1 MLRWGKLSARQLGPA
16 IRIAFSN
23 CGLRLPESVSR
34 VLALPR
40 LRFCC
45 LLLVVLCAPLHAAS
59 LALTEQERAFV
70 RAHEPIRV
78 GLFRAGWP
86 PFEVIDEFD
95 QFHGISADYLQLIST
110 QLDMKVRPVLFNT
123 WDEVQAAV
131 QAGEVDLL
139 PSMAM
144 TEERQRYLSFS
155 QPYLLTSSLI
165 FARRDSTIRVLDD
178 LSGRRVAVEQ
188 GYAVQEL
195 LSKAVPGVAFVL
207 SDDSAGALKAVSTGK
222 ADAYV
227 GNLITSSYLIE
238 RLSLSNL
245 EVRGDSGL
253 GNSQVRFAVR
263 KELAPLVPLID
274 RALGNIARSEQE
286 DIQARWLPSLDM
298 FDWMNLL
305 RIAWP
310 WVVGVLALLTF
321 VLVWNRRL
329 SIQVAER
336 ARAEAEERRQRST
349 LLALINAIPDPIWF
363 KDTQGRY
370 LGVNQAFA
378 DCLGRRPEQIIGRS
392 DRQLFSRAAGAGR
405 QERDHQALTGSDPY
419 GSEGWVVYPD
429 GRRVLFDTLR
439 SAFHDDRGRLL
450 GLVGV
455 SRDVTA
461 RKSTEVALAQARDLA
476 EEAAQLKSDFLA
488 NMSHEIRTPLNII
501 IGLAH
506 LLQETTLDQQQ
517 LDYLGKIQGSGQYLL
532 ELISDILDLSRV
544 EAGKL
549 EFERI
554 AFDLERQLGELF
566 DLLSIRAASKGLA
579 VRCEI
584 DPRVPAQVVGDSLRL
599 RQILMNYANNALKFT
614 ERGEVVLIVELEEE
628 DEDSLLLYFGLRD
641 TGIGIDPAQQDRLF
655 ESFRQAD
662 SSITRRYGGSGL
674 GLAICK
680 RLAEAMGGSVG
691 VESTE
696 GQGSLFWCRLPMG
709 RVDDAQG
716 LSLESI
722 SHVST
727 APAASSAPPA
737 AAPGESGVDMAEV
750 ERVCRR
756 LAQLL
761 AADDPRAG
769 RLLGERASLLRSVF
783 NEGYE
788 GISNN
793 VRRFEFEHAL
803 ESLVNLAR
811 ERDIRI

>member
-1 MLRWGKLSARQLGPA
+1 MSLRRLCL
-16 IRIAFSN
+16 FSV
-23 CGLRLPESVSR
+23 LLL
-34 VLALPR
+34 LAL
-40 LRFCC
+40 
-45 LLLVVLCAPLHAAS
+45 CAQVRAAGVDLS
-59 LALTEQERAFV
+59 EQERAFIA
-70 RAHEPIRV
+70 AHEPIRV

-95 QFHGISADYLQLIST
+95 QFHGISADYLQLLSERLGMRI
-110 QLDMKVRPVLFNT
+110 QPVLYNT
-123 WDEVQAAV
+123 WEEVLAAV
-131 QAGEVDLL
+131 KAGEVDLL
-139 PSMAM
+139 PSMAA
-144 TEERQRYLSFS
+144 TEERQRFLSFT
-155 QPYLLTSSLI
+155 QPYVTSSSLI
-165 FARRDSTIRVLDD
+165 FARRDSTLRTLDD
-178 LSGRRVAVEQ
+178 LSGRRVAVEH
-188 GYAVQEL
+188 GYAVHEL
-195 LSKAVPGVAFVL
+195 LSKAVPGIDFVL
-207 SDDSAGALKAVSTGK
+207 VEDSPSALKAVSTGR

-227 GNLITSSYLIE
+227 GNLITTTFLIE
-238 RLSLSNL
+238 QLDLSNL

-253 GNSQVRFAVR
+253 GNSQVRFATR
-263 KELAPLVPLID
+263 KELEPLVPLLD
-274 RALGNIARSEQE
+274 RALGSVTRNEQE
-286 DIQARWLPSLDM
+286 AIQARWLPALDI
-298 FDWMNLL
+298 FDWMHLL
-305 RIAWP
+305 QIAWP

-349 LLALINAIPDPIWF
+349 LLALINSIPDPIWF

-378 DCLGRRPEQIIGRS
+378 DCLGRAPEDIIGRS
-392 DRQLFSRAAGAGR
+392 DQQLFSRAAGAGR
-405 QERDHQALTGSDPY
+405 QDRDRQALTERQPFA
-419 GSEGWVVYPD
+419 SEGWVVYPD

-439 SAFHDDRGRLL
+439 SAFHDDQGRLL

-461 RKSTEVALAQARDLA
+461 RKATELALAEARDLA

-506 LLQETTLDQQQ
+506 LLQETTLDPQQV
-517 LDYLGKIQGSGQYLL
+517 DYLGKIQGSGQYLL

-549 EFERI
+549 EFEHI
-554 AFDLERQLGELF
+554 PFDLERLLGELF
-566 DLLSIRAASKGLA
+566 DLFNIRAASKGLA

-599 RQILMNYANNALKFT
+599 RQILMNYGNNALKFT
-614 ERGEVVLIVELEEE
+614 EQGEVVLIVRLEDE
-628 DEDSLLLYFGLRD
+628 DEDSLQLYFAFRD
-641 TGIGIDPAQQDRLF
+641 TGIGITELQQERLF
-655 ESFRQAD
+655 ESFQQAD

-674 GLAICK
+674 GLAICRK
-680 RLAEAMGGSVG
+680 LAEAMGGSVG
-691 VESTE
+691 VESE
-696 GQGSLFWCRLPMG
+696 PDRGSLFWCRLPLG
-709 RVDDAQG
+709 RVDDSVN
-716 LSLESI
+716 LSLQNI
-722 SHVST
+722 SHEPLPVPLLPT
-727 APAASSAPPA
+727 AATVPALL
-737 AAPGESGVDMAEV
+737 ESGNVAEV
-750 ERVCRR
+750 EQVCRR
-756 LAQLL
+756 LAHLL

-788 GISNN
+788 GIATN
-793 VRRFEFEHAL
+793 VRRFEFERAL

>member
-1 MLRWGKLSARQLGPA
+1 MPVR
-16 IRIAFSN
+16 
-23 CGLRLPESVSR
+23 
-34 VLALPR
+34 
-40 LRFCC
+40 RFCLCC
-45 LLLVVLCAPLHAAS
+45 LLLFVALCAQARAAS
-59 LALTEQERAFV
+59 LALSDEERAIV
-70 RAHEPIRV
+70 DAHQPLRV

-95 QFHGISADYLQLIST
+95 QFHGISADYLQLVSERLGL
-110 QLDMKVRPVLFNT
+110 QVQPVLFNT
-123 WDEVQAAV
+123 WEEVLAAV
-131 QAGEVDLL
+131 KAGEVDLL
-139 PSMAM
+139 PSMAS
-144 TEERQRYLSFS
+144 TPEREAFLSFS
-155 QPYLLTSSLI
+155 KPYLSTSSLI

-188 GYAVQEL
+188 DYAVHEL
-195 LSKAVPGVAFVL
+195 LTKAVPGVDFVITE
-207 SDDSAGALKAVSTGK
+207 DSSSALKAVSIGR

-238 RLSLSNL
+238 QLGLSNL

-253 GNSQVRFAVR
+253 GNSQVRFGVR
-263 KELAPLVPLID
+263 KDLLPLVPLLD
-274 RALGNIARSEQE
+274 RALGNITRSEE
-286 DIQARWLPSLDM
+286 ETIQARWLPALDV

-305 RIAWP
+305 QIAWP
-310 WVVGVLALLTF
+310 WVVGFLALLTF

-349 LLALINAIPDPIWF
+349 LLALINSIPDPIWF
-363 KDTQGRY
+363 KDPQGHY

-378 DCLGRRPEQIIGRS
+378 DCLGRKPEEIVGRS
-392 DRQLFSRAAGAGR
+392 DQQMFSSEAGAGR
-405 QERDHQALTGSDPY
+405 QDRDRQALTGDVPY
-419 GSEGWVVYPD
+419 ASEGWVVYPD

-461 RKSTEVALAQARDLA
+461 RKATELALAQARDLA
-476 EEAAQLKSDFLA
+476 EEATRLKSDFLA

-517 LDYLGKIQGSGQYLL
+517 VDYLGKIQGSGQYLL

-549 EFERI
+549 EFEHI
-554 AFDLERQLGELF
+554 DFDLERLLGELF
-566 DLLSIRAASKGLA
+566 DLFNIRAASKGLA

-584 DPRVPAQVVGDSLRL
+584 DSRVPAQVVGDSLRL
-599 RQILMNYANNALKFT
+599 RQILMNFGNNALKFT
-614 ERGEVVLIVELEEE
+614 ERGEVVLIVRLEDE
-628 DEDSLLLYFGLRD
+628 DEDSLQLYFGFRD
-641 TGIGIDPAQQDRLF
+641 TGIGISELQQERLF

-691 VESTE
+691 VESE
-696 GQGSLFWCRLPMG
+696 PNQGSLFWARLPFG
-709 RVDDAQG
+709 RVDDSTG
-716 LSLESI
+716 LSLQSI
-722 SHVST
+722 SHLPLPVPVLPT
-727 APAASSAPPA
+727 AVA
-737 AAPGESGVDMAEV
+737 AAPALLESGTDAEV
-750 ERVCRR
+750 EQVCRR
-756 LAQLL
+756 LAHLL

-788 GISNN
+788 GIATS
-793 VRRFEFEHAL
+793 VRRFEFERAL

>member
-1 MLRWGKLSARQLGPA
+1 MSLRRLCL
-16 IRIAFSN
+16 FSV
-23 CGLRLPESVSR
+23 LLL
-34 VLALPR
+34 LAL
-40 LRFCC
+40 
-45 LLLVVLCAPLHAAS
+45 CAQVRAAGVDLS
-59 LALTEQERAFV
+59 EQERAFIA
-70 RAHEPIRV
+70 AHEPIRV

-95 QFHGISADYLQLIST
+95 QFHGISADYLQLLSERLGMRI
-110 QLDMKVRPVLFNT
+110 QPVLYNT
-123 WDEVQAAV
+123 WEEVLAAV
-131 QAGEVDLL
+131 KAGEVDLL
-139 PSMAM
+139 PSMAA
-144 TEERQRYLSFS
+144 TEERQRFLSFT
-155 QPYLLTSSLI
+155 QPYVTSSSLI
-165 FARRDSTIRVLDD
+165 FARRDSTLRTLDD
-178 LSGRRVAVEQ
+178 LSGRRVAVEH
-188 GYAVQEL
+188 GYAVHEL
-195 LSKAVPGVAFVL
+195 LSKAVPGIDFVL
-207 SDDSAGALKAVSTGK
+207 VEDSPSALKAVSTGR

-227 GNLITSSYLIE
+227 GNLITTTFLIE
-238 RLSLSNL
+238 QLDLSNL

-253 GNSQVRFAVR
+253 GNSQVRFATR
-263 KELAPLVPLID
+263 KELEPLVPLLD
-274 RALGNIARSEQE
+274 RALGSVTRNEQE
-286 DIQARWLPSLDM
+286 AIQARWLPALDI
-298 FDWMNLL
+298 FDWMHLL
-305 RIAWP
+305 QIAWP

-349 LLALINAIPDPIWF
+349 LLALINSIPDPIWF

-378 DCLGRRPEQIIGRS
+378 DCLGRAPEDIIGRS
-392 DRQLFSRAAGAGR
+392 DQQLFSRAAGAGR
-405 QERDHQALTGSDPY
+405 QDRDRQALTERQPFA
-419 GSEGWVVYPD
+419 SEGWVVYPD

-439 SAFHDDRGRLL
+439 SAFHDDQGRLL

-461 RKSTEVALAQARDLA
+461 RKATELALAEARDLA

-506 LLQETTLDQQQ
+506 LLQETTLDPQQV
-517 LDYLGKIQGSGQYLL
+517 DYLGKIQGSGQYLL

-549 EFERI
+549 EFEHI
-554 AFDLERQLGELF
+554 GFDLERLLGELF
-566 DLLSIRAASKGLA
+566 DLFSIRAASKGLT

-599 RQILMNYANNALKFT
+599 RQILMNYGNNALKFT
-614 ERGEVVLIVELEEE
+614 EQGEVVLIVRLEDE
-628 DEDSLLLYFGLRD
+628 DEDSLQLYFAFRD
-641 TGIGIDPAQQDRLF
+641 TGIGITELQQERLF
-655 ESFRQAD
+655 ESFQQAD

-674 GLAICK
+674 GLAICRK
-680 RLAEAMGGSVG
+680 LAEAMGGSVG
-691 VESTE
+691 VESE
-696 GQGSLFWCRLPMG
+696 PDRGSLFWCRLPLG
-709 RVDDAQG
+709 RVDDSVN
-716 LSLESI
+716 LSLQNI
-722 SHVST
+722 SHEPLPVPLLPT
-727 APAASSAPPA
+727 AATLPALL
-737 AAPGESGVDMAEV
+737 ESGNVAEV
-750 ERVCRR
+750 EQVCRR
-756 LAQLL
+756 LAHLL

-788 GISNN
+788 GIATN
-793 VRRFEFEHAL
+793 VRRFEFERAL

>member
-1 MLRWGKLSARQLGPA
+1 MPLR
-16 IRIAFSN
+16 
-23 CGLRLPESVSR
+23 
-34 VLALPR
+34 
-40 LRFCC
+40 RFCLCC
-45 LLLVVLCAPLHAAS
+45 LLLLLALSAQGRAAS
-59 LALTEQERAFV
+59 LALSDPERAFIS
-70 RAHEPIRV
+70 AHEPIRV

-95 QFHGISADYLQLIST
+95 QFHGISADYLQLLSER
-110 QLDMKVRPVLFNT
+110 LGMKVQPVLYNT
-123 WDEVQAAV
+123 WEEVLAAV
-131 QAGEVDLL
+131 KAGEVDLV
-139 PSMAM
+139 PSVAA
-144 TEERQRYLSFS
+144 TEERQRFLNFT
-155 QPYLLTSSLI
+155 QPYVTTSSLI
-165 FARRDSTIRVLDD
+165 FARRDSTIRTLDD

-188 GYAVQEL
+188 GYAVHEL
-195 LSKAVPGVAFVL
+195 LGKAVPGIDFVL
-207 SDDSAGALKAVSTGK
+207 VEDSPGALKAVSTGR

-227 GNLITSSYLIE
+227 GNLISTTFLIE
-238 RLSLSNL
+238 QLSLSNL

-253 GNSQVRFAVR
+253 GNSQVRFAMR
-263 KELAPLVPLID
+263 KELEQLVPLLD
-274 RALGNIARSEQE
+274 RALGNITRSEQE
-286 DIQARWLPSLDM
+286 AIQARWLPSLDV

-305 RIAWP
+305 QIAWP
-310 WVVGVLALLTF
+310 WVVGFLALLTF

-349 LLALINAIPDPIWF
+349 LLALINSIPDPIWF

-378 DCLGRRPEQIIGRS
+378 DCLGRAPEDIVGRS
-392 DRQLFSRAAGAGR
+392 DQQMFSRAAGTGR
-405 QERDHQALTGSDPY
+405 QERDRQALTESEPFA
-419 GSEGWVVYPD
+419 SEGWVVYPD

-439 SAFHDDRGRLL
+439 SAFHDDHGRLL

-461 RKSTEVALAQARDLA
+461 RKSTELALAEARDLA

-506 LLQETTLDQQQ
+506 LLQETTLDPQQV
-517 LDYLGKIQGSGQYLL
+517 DYLGKIQGSGQYLL

-549 EFERI
+549 EFEHI
-554 AFDLERQLGELF
+554 GFDLERLLGELF
-566 DLLSIRAASKGLA
+566 DLFNIRAASKGLA

-599 RQILMNYANNALKFT
+599 RQILMNYGNNALKFT
-614 ERGEVVLIVELEEE
+614 EQGEVVLIVRLEDE
-628 DEDSLLLYFGLRD
+628 DEDSLQLYFAFRD
-641 TGIGIDPAQQDRLF
+641 TGIGISEPQQERLF
-655 ESFRQAD
+655 ESFQQAD

-680 RLAEAMGGSVG
+680 KLAEAMGGSVG
-691 VESTE
+691 VESE
-696 GQGSLFWCRLPMG
+696 PNHGSLFWCRLPLG
-709 RVDDAQG
+709 RVDDSVS
-716 LSLESI
+716 LSLQTI
-722 SHVST
+722 SHEPLPVPML
-727 APAASSAPPA
+727 PAAS
-737 AAPGESGVDMAEV
+737 AAPALLESGNVAEV
-750 ERVCRR
+750 EQVCRR
-756 LAQLL
+756 LAHLL

-788 GISNN
+788 GIATS
-793 VRRFEFEHAL
+793 VRRFEFERAL

>member
-1 MLRWGKLSARQLGPA
+1 MPLRQFCLS
-16 IRIAFSN
+16 
-23 CGLRLPESVSR
+23 
-34 VLALPR
+34 
-40 LRFCC
+40 C
-45 LLLVVLCAPLHAAS
+45 LLLFLALCAQTRAAS
-59 LALTEQERAFV
+59 LELSAEERAV
-70 RAHEPIRV
+70 VQAHPTIRV

-95 QFHGISADYLQLIST
+95 QFHGISADYLQLVSERLGLKF
-110 QLDMKVRPVLFNT
+110 QPVLYNT
-123 WDEVQAAV
+123 WEEVLAAER
-131 QAGEVDLL
+131 AGEVDLL
-139 PSMAM
+139 PSTAS
-144 TEERQRYLSFS
+144 TPAREAFLVFS
-155 QPYLLTSSLI
+155 KPYLTTSSLI
-165 FARRDSTIRVLDD
+165 FARRDSTIRTLDD

-188 GYAVQEL
+188 GYAVHEL
-195 LSKAVPGVAFVL
+195 LAKAVPGIDFVV
-207 SDDSAGALKAVSTGK
+207 SDDSPSALKAVSSGR

-238 RLSLSNL
+238 QLGLSNM

-253 GNSQVRFAVR
+253 GNSQVRFGLR
-263 KELAPLVPLID
+263 KSLAPLVPLLD
-274 RALGNIARSEQE
+274 RALDSIGRSEQ
-286 DIQARWLPSLDM
+286 DAIQARWLPTLDV
-298 FDWMNLL
+298 FDWMHLL
-305 RIAWP
+305 QIAWP
-310 WVVGVLALLTF
+310 WVVGFLALLTF

-349 LLALINAIPDPIWF
+349 LLALINSIPDPIWF
-363 KDTQGRY
+363 KDTQGCY

-378 DCLGRRPEQIIGRS
+378 DCLGRKPDEIIGRS
-392 DRQLFSRAAGAGR
+392 DAQLFSREASGGR
-405 QERDHQALTGSDPY
+405 QQRDRQALTDSSPY
-419 GSEGWVVYPD
+419 ASEGWVVYPD

-439 SAFHDDRGRLL
+439 SAFHDDHGRLL

-461 RKSTEVALAQARDLA
+461 RKATELALAQARDLA
-476 EEAAQLKSDFLA
+476 EEATQLKSDFLA

-506 LLQETTLDQQQ
+506 LLQETTLDPQQV
-517 LDYLGKIQGSGQYLL
+517 DYLGKIQGSGQYLL

-554 AFDLERQLGELF
+554 DFDLERLLGELF
-566 DLLSIRAASKGLA
+566 DLFNIRAASKGLS

-584 DPRVPAQVVGDSLRL
+584 DSRVPAQVVGDSLRL
-599 RQILMNYANNALKFT
+599 RQILMNYGNNALKFT
-614 ERGEVVLIVELEEE
+614 EHGEVVMIVRLEDQDEE
-628 DEDSLLLYFGLRD
+628 SLQLYFGFRD
-641 TGIGIDPAQQDRLF
+641 TGIGISAPQQERLF

-691 VESTE
+691 VESE
-696 GQGSLFWCRLPMG
+696 PGQGSLFWCRLPLG
-709 RVDDAQG
+709 RVDDA
-716 LSLESI
+716 LSLSLQNI
-722 SHVST
+722 SHEPLPV
-727 APAASSAPPA
+727 PLLPA
-737 AAPGESGVDMAEV
+737 AAAAPALLESGNDAEV
-750 ERVCRR
+750 EQVCRR
-756 LAQLL
+756 LAHLL

-788 GISNN
+788 GIATS
-793 VRRFEFEHAL
+793 VKRFEFERAL

>member
-1 MLRWGKLSARQLGPA
+1 MSLRRLCL
-16 IRIAFSN
+16 FSV
-23 CGLRLPESVSR
+23 LLL
-34 VLALPR
+34 LAL
-40 LRFCC
+40 
-45 LLLVVLCAPLHAAS
+45 CAQVRAAGVDLS
-59 LALTEQERAFV
+59 EQERAFIA
-70 RAHEPIRV
+70 AHEPIRV

-95 QFHGISADYLQLIST
+95 QFHGISADYLQLLSERLGMRI
-110 QLDMKVRPVLFNT
+110 QPVLYNT
-123 WDEVQAAV
+123 WEEVLAAV
-131 QAGEVDLL
+131 KAGEVDLL
-139 PSMAM
+139 PSMAA
-144 TEERQRYLSFS
+144 TEERQRFLSFT
-155 QPYLLTSSLI
+155 QPYVTSSSLI
-165 FARRDSTIRVLDD
+165 FARRDSTLRTLDD
-178 LSGRRVAVEQ
+178 LSGRRVAVEH
-188 GYAVQEL
+188 GYAVHEL
-195 LSKAVPGVAFVL
+195 LSKAVPGIDFVL
-207 SDDSAGALKAVSTGK
+207 VEDSPSALKAVSTGR

-227 GNLITSSYLIE
+227 GNLITTTFLIE
-238 RLSLSNL
+238 QLDLSNL

-253 GNSQVRFAVR
+253 GNSQVRFATR
-263 KELAPLVPLID
+263 KELEPLVPLLD
-274 RALGNIARSEQE
+274 RALGSVTRNEQE
-286 DIQARWLPSLDM
+286 AIQARWLPALDI
-298 FDWMNLL
+298 FDWMHLL
-305 RIAWP
+305 QIAWP

-349 LLALINAIPDPIWF
+349 LLALINSIPDPIWF

-378 DCLGRRPEQIIGRS
+378 DCLGRAPEDIIGRS
-392 DRQLFSRAAGAGR
+392 DQQLFSRAAGAGR
-405 QERDHQALTGSDPY
+405 QDRDRQALTERQPFA
-419 GSEGWVVYPD
+419 SEGWVVYPD

-439 SAFHDDRGRLL
+439 SAFHDDQGRLL

-461 RKSTEVALAQARDLA
+461 RKATELALAEARDLA

-506 LLQETTLDQQQ
+506 LLQETTLDPQQV
-517 LDYLGKIQGSGQYLL
+517 DYLGKIQGSGQYLL

-549 EFERI
+549 EFEHI
-554 AFDLERQLGELF
+554 GFDLERLLGELF
-566 DLLSIRAASKGLA
+566 DLFSIRAASKGLT

-599 RQILMNYANNALKFT
+599 RQILMNYGNNALKFT
-614 ERGEVVLIVELEEE
+614 EQGEVVLIVRLEDE
-628 DEDSLLLYFGLRD
+628 DEDSLQLYFAFRD
-641 TGIGIDPAQQDRLF
+641 TGIGITELQQERLF
-655 ESFRQAD
+655 ESFQQAD

-674 GLAICK
+674 GLAICRK
-680 RLAEAMGGSVG
+680 LAEAMGGSVG
-691 VESTE
+691 VESE
-696 GQGSLFWCRLPMG
+696 PDRGSLFWCRLPLG
-709 RVDDAQG
+709 RVDDSVN
-716 LSLESI
+716 LSLQNI
-722 SHVST
+722 SHEPLPVPLLPT
-727 APAASSAPPA
+727 AATLPALL
-737 AAPGESGVDMAEV
+737 ESGNVAEV
-750 ERVCRR
+750 EQVCRR
-756 LAQLL
+756 LAHLL

-788 GISNN
+788 GIATS
-793 VRRFEFEHAL
+793 VRRFEFERAL

>member
-1 MLRWGKLSARQLGPA
+1 MSLRRLCL
-16 IRIAFSN
+16 FSV
-23 CGLRLPESVSR
+23 LLL
-34 VLALPR
+34 LAL
-40 LRFCC
+40 
-45 LLLVVLCAPLHAAS
+45 CAQVRAAGVDLS
-59 LALTEQERAFV
+59 EQERAFIA
-70 RAHEPIRV
+70 AHEPIRV

-95 QFHGISADYLQLIST
+95 QFHGISADYLQLLSERLGMRI
-110 QLDMKVRPVLFNT
+110 QPVLYNT
-123 WDEVQAAV
+123 WEEVLAAV
-131 QAGEVDLL
+131 KAGEVDLL
-139 PSMAM
+139 PSMAA
-144 TEERQRYLSFS
+144 TEERQRFLSFT
-155 QPYLLTSSLI
+155 QPYVTSSSLI
-165 FARRDSTIRVLDD
+165 FARRDSTLRTLDD
-178 LSGRRVAVEQ
+178 LSGRRVAVEH
-188 GYAVQEL
+188 GYAVHEL
-195 LSKAVPGVAFVL
+195 LSKAVPGIDFVL
-207 SDDSAGALKAVSTGK
+207 VEDSPSALKAVSTGR

-227 GNLITSSYLIE
+227 GNLITTTFLIE
-238 RLSLSNL
+238 QLDLSNL

-253 GNSQVRFAVR
+253 GNSQVRFATR
-263 KELAPLVPLID
+263 KELEPLVPLLD
-274 RALGNIARSEQE
+274 RALGSVTRNEQE
-286 DIQARWLPSLDM
+286 AIQARWLPALDI
-298 FDWMNLL
+298 FDWMHLL
-305 RIAWP
+305 QIAWP

-349 LLALINAIPDPIWF
+349 LLALINSIPDPIWF

-378 DCLGRRPEQIIGRS
+378 DCLGRAPEDIIGRS
-392 DRQLFSRAAGAGR
+392 DQQLFSRAAGAGR
-405 QERDHQALTGSDPY
+405 QDRDRQALTERQPFA
-419 GSEGWVVYPD
+419 SEGWVVYPD

-439 SAFHDDRGRLL
+439 SAFHDDQGRLL

-461 RKSTEVALAQARDLA
+461 RKATELALAEARDLA

-506 LLQETTLDQQQ
+506 LLQETTLDPQQV
-517 LDYLGKIQGSGQYLL
+517 DYLGKIQGSGQYLL

-549 EFERI
+549 EFEHI
-554 AFDLERQLGELF
+554 GFDLERLLGELF
-566 DLLSIRAASKGLA
+566 DLFSIRAASKGLT

-599 RQILMNYANNALKFT
+599 RQILMNYGNNALKFT
-614 ERGEVVLIVELEEE
+614 EQGEVVLIVRLEDE
-628 DEDSLLLYFGLRD
+628 DEDSLQLYFAFRD
-641 TGIGIDPAQQDRLF
+641 TGIGITELQQERLF
-655 ESFRQAD
+655 ESFQQAD

-674 GLAICK
+674 GLAICRK
-680 RLAEAMGGSVG
+680 LAEAMGGSVG
-691 VESTE
+691 VESE
-696 GQGSLFWCRLPMG
+696 PDRGSLFWCRLPLG
-709 RVDDAQG
+709 RVDDSVN
-716 LSLESI
+716 LSLQNI
-722 SHVST
+722 SHEPLPVPLLPT
-727 APAASSAPPA
+727 AATVPAQL
-737 AAPGESGVDMAEV
+737 ESGNVAEV
-750 ERVCRR
+750 EQVCRR
-756 LAQLL
+756 LAHLL

-788 GISNN
+788 GIATN
-793 VRRFEFEHAL
+793 VRRFEFERAL

>member
-1 MLRWGKLSARQLGPA
+1 MPLR
-16 IRIAFSN
+16 
-23 CGLRLPESVSR
+23 RLC
-34 VLALPR
+34 L
-40 LRFCC
+40 CC
-45 LLLVVLCAPLHAAS
+45 LLLL
-59 LALTEQERAFV
+59 LALSAPTRAANLALSEQERAFIS
-70 RAHEPIRV
+70 AHEPIRV

-95 QFHGISADYLQLIST
+95 QFHGISADYLQLLSER
-110 QLDMKVRPVLFNT
+110 LGMKVQPVLYNT
-123 WDEVQAAV
+123 WEEVLAAV
-131 QAGEVDLL
+131 KAGEVDLL
-139 PSMAM
+139 PSMAA
-144 TEERQRYLSFS
+144 TDERQHFLSFT
-155 QPYLLTSSLI
+155 QPYVTTSSLI
-165 FARRDSTIRVLDD
+165 FARRDSTIRTLDD
-178 LSGRRVAVEQ
+178 LSGRRVAVEH
-188 GYAVQEL
+188 GYAVHEL
-195 LSKAVPGVAFVL
+195 LTKAVPGIDFVL
-207 SDDSAGALKAVSTGK
+207 VEDSPSALKAVSTGR

-227 GNLITSSYLIE
+227 GNLITTTFLIE
-238 RLSLSNL
+238 QLGLSNM

-253 GNSQVRFAVR
+253 GNSQVRFALR
-263 KELAPLVPLID
+263 KELEPLVPLLD
-274 RALGNIARSEQE
+274 RALGNITRSEQE
-286 DIQARWLPSLDM
+286 AIEARWLPSLDV

-305 RIAWP
+305 QIAWP
-310 WVVGVLALLTF
+310 WVVGFLALLTF

-349 LLALINAIPDPIWF
+349 LLALINSIPDPIWF

-378 DCLGRRPEQIIGRS
+378 DCLGRSPQDIVGRS
-392 DRQLFSRAAGAGR
+392 DQQMFSRAAGAGR
-405 QERDHQALTGSDPY
+405 QERDRQALTEREPY
-419 GSEGWVVYPD
+419 ASEGWVVYPD

-439 SAFHDDRGRLL
+439 SAFHDDQGRLL

-461 RKSTEVALAQARDLA
+461 RKSTELALAEARDLA

-506 LLQETTLDQQQ
+506 LLQETTLDPQQV
-517 LDYLGKIQGSGQYLL
+517 DYLGKIQGSGQYLL

-549 EFERI
+549 EFEHI
-554 AFDLERQLGELF
+554 GFDLERLLGELF
-566 DLLSIRAASKGLA
+566 DLFNIRAASKGLA

-599 RQILMNYANNALKFT
+599 RQILMNYGNNALKFT
-614 ERGEVVLIVELEEE
+614 EQGEVVLIVRLEDE
-628 DEDSLLLYFGLRD
+628 DEDSLQLYFAFRD
-641 TGIGIDPAQQDRLF
+641 TGIGITELQQERLF
-655 ESFRQAD
+655 ESFQQAD

-680 RLAEAMGGSVG
+680 KLAEAMGGSVG
-691 VESTE
+691 VESE
-696 GQGSLFWCRLPMG
+696 PNRGSLFWCRLPMG
-709 RVDDAQG
+709 RVDDSVS
-716 LSLESI
+716 LSLQNI
-722 SHVST
+722 SHEPLPVPML
-727 APAASSAPPA
+727 PAAS
-737 AAPGESGVDMAEV
+737 AAPALLESGNVAEV
-750 ERVCRR
+750 EQVCRR
-756 LAQLL
+756 LAHLL

-788 GISNN
+788 GIATS
-793 VRRFEFEHAL
+793 VRRFEFERAL

>member
-1 MLRWGKLSARQLGPA
+1 MSLRRLCL
-16 IRIAFSN
+16 FSV
-23 CGLRLPESVSR
+23 LLL
-34 VLALPR
+34 LAL
-40 LRFCC
+40 
-45 LLLVVLCAPLHAAS
+45 CAQVRAAGVDLS
-59 LALTEQERAFV
+59 EQERAFV
-70 RAHEPIRV
+70 AAHEPIRV

-95 QFHGISADYLQLIST
+95 QFHGISADYLQLLSERLGMRI
-110 QLDMKVRPVLFNT
+110 QPVLYNT
-123 WDEVQAAV
+123 WEEVLAAV
-131 QAGEVDLL
+131 KAGEVDLL
-139 PSMAM
+139 PSMAA
-144 TEERQRYLSFS
+144 TEERQRFLSFT
-155 QPYLLTSSLI
+155 QPYVTSSSLI
-165 FARRDSTIRVLDD
+165 FARRDSTLRTLDD

-188 GYAVQEL
+188 GYAVHEL
-195 LSKAVPGVAFVL
+195 LSKAVPGIDFVL
-207 SDDSAGALKAVSTGK
+207 VEDSPSALKAVSTGR

-227 GNLITSSYLIE
+227 GNLITSTFLIE
-238 RLSLSNL
+238 QLDLSNL

-253 GNSQVRFAVR
+253 GNSQVRFATR
-263 KELAPLVPLID
+263 KELEPLVPLLD
-274 RALGNIARSEQE
+274 RALGSITRNEQE
-286 DIQARWLPSLDM
+286 AIQARWLPALDI
-298 FDWMNLL
+298 FDWMHLL
-305 RIAWP
+305 QIAWP
-310 WVVGVLALLTF
+310 WVVGVLGLLTF

-349 LLALINAIPDPIWF
+349 LLALINSIPDPIWF

-378 DCLGRRPEQIIGRS
+378 DCLGRAPEDIIGRS
-392 DRQLFSRAAGAGR
+392 DQQLFSRAAGAGR
-405 QERDHQALTGSDPY
+405 QDRDRQALTERQPFA
-419 GSEGWVVYPD
+419 SEGWVVYPD

-439 SAFHDDRGRLL
+439 SAFHDDQGRLL

-461 RKSTEVALAQARDLA
+461 RKATELALAEARDLA

-506 LLQETTLDQQQ
+506 LLQETTLDPQQV
-517 LDYLGKIQGSGQYLL
+517 DYLGKIQGSGQYLL

-549 EFERI
+549 EFEHI
-554 AFDLERQLGELF
+554 GFDLERLLGELF
-566 DLLSIRAASKGLA
+566 DLFSIRAASKGLT

-599 RQILMNYANNALKFT
+599 RQILMNYGNNALKFT
-614 ERGEVVLIVELEEE
+614 EQGEVVLIVRLEDE
-628 DEDSLLLYFGLRD
+628 DEDSLQLYFAFRD
-641 TGIGIDPAQQDRLF
+641 TGIGITELQQERLF
-655 ESFRQAD
+655 ESFQQAD

-674 GLAICK
+674 GLAICRK
-680 RLAEAMGGSVG
+680 LAEAMGGSVG
-691 VESTE
+691 VESE
-696 GQGSLFWCRLPMG
+696 PDRGSLFWCRLPLG
-709 RVDDAQG
+709 RVDDSVN
-716 LSLESI
+716 LSLQNINHEPLP
-722 SHVST
+722 VPLLPTAAT
-727 APAASSAPPA
+727 APALL
-737 AAPGESGVDMAEV
+737 ESGNVAEV
-750 ERVCRR
+750 EQVCRR
-756 LAQLL
+756 LAHLL

-788 GISNN
+788 GIATN
-793 VRRFEFEHAL
+793 VRRFEFERAL

>member
-1 MLRWGKLSARQLGPA
+1 MPLR
-16 IRIAFSN
+16 
-23 CGLRLPESVSR
+23 
-34 VLALPR
+34 
-40 LRFCC
+40 RFCLCC
-45 LLLVVLCAPLHAAS
+45 LLLLLALSAQTRAAS
-59 LALTEQERAFV
+59 LALNEQERAFIS
-70 RAHEPIRV
+70 AHEPIRV

-95 QFHGISADYLQLIST
+95 QFHGISADYLQLLSER
-110 QLDMKVRPVLFNT
+110 LGMKVQPVLYNT
-123 WDEVQAAV
+123 WEEVLAAV
-131 QAGEVDLL
+131 KAGEVDLV
-139 PSMAM
+139 PSMAA
-144 TEERQRYLSFS
+144 TEERQHFLSFT
-155 QPYLLTSSLI
+155 QPYVTTSSLI
-165 FARRDSTIRVLDD
+165 FARRDSTIRTLDD

-188 GYAVQEL
+188 GYAVHEL
-195 LSKAVPGVAFVL
+195 LNKAVPGVDFVL
-207 SDDSAGALKAVSTGK
+207 VEDSPSALKAVSTGR

-227 GNLITSSYLIE
+227 GNLITTTFLIE
-238 RLSLSNL
+238 QLSLSNM

-253 GNSQVRFAVR
+253 GNSQVRFAMR
-263 KELAPLVPLID
+263 KELEPLVPLLD
-274 RALGNIARSEQE
+274 RALGNITRSEQE
-286 DIQARWLPSLDM
+286 AIQARWLPSLDV

-305 RIAWP
+305 QIAWP
-310 WVVGVLALLTF
+310 WVVGFLALLTF

-349 LLALINAIPDPIWF
+349 LLALINSIPDPIWF

-378 DCLGRRPEQIIGRS
+378 DCLGRAPEDIVGRS
-392 DRQLFSRAAGAGR
+392 DQQMFSQAAGSGR
-405 QERDHQALTGSDPY
+405 QERDRQALTEREPY
-419 GSEGWVVYPD
+419 ASEGWVVYPD

-461 RKSTEVALAQARDLA
+461 RKSTELALAEARDLA

-506 LLQETTLDQQQ
+506 LLQETTLDPQQV
-517 LDYLGKIQGSGQYLL
+517 DYLGKIQGSGQYLL

-549 EFERI
+549 EFEHI
-554 AFDLERQLGELF
+554 GFDLERLLGELF
-566 DLLSIRAASKGLA
+566 DLFNIRAASKGLA

-599 RQILMNYANNALKFT
+599 RQILMNYGNNALKFT
-614 ERGEVVLIVELEEE
+614 EQGEVVLIVRLEDE
-628 DEDSLLLYFGLRD
+628 DEDSLQLYFAFRD
-641 TGIGIDPAQQDRLF
+641 TGIGITEPQQQRLF
-655 ESFRQAD
+655 ESFQQAD

-674 GLAICK
+674 GLAICRK
-680 RLAEAMGGSVG
+680 LAEAMGGSVG
-691 VESTE
+691 VESE
-696 GQGSLFWCRLPMG
+696 ANRGSLFWCRLPMG
-709 RVDDAQG
+709 RVDDSAS
-716 LSLESI
+716 LSLQNI
-722 SHVST
+722 SHEPLPV
-727 APAASSAPPA
+727 PMLPA
-737 AAPGESGVDMAEV
+737 AAAAPALLESGNDAEV
-750 ERVCRR
+750 EQVCRR
-756 LAQLL
+756 LAHLL

-788 GISNN
+788 GIATS
-793 VRRFEFEHAL
+793 VRRFEFERAL

>member
-1 MLRWGKLSARQLGPA
+1 MSLRRLCL
-16 IRIAFSN
+16 FSV
-23 CGLRLPESVSR
+23 LLL
-34 VLALPR
+34 LAL
-40 LRFCC
+40 
-45 LLLVVLCAPLHAAS
+45 CAQVRAAGVDLS
-59 LALTEQERAFV
+59 EQERAFIA
-70 RAHEPIRV
+70 AHEPIRV

-95 QFHGISADYLQLIST
+95 QFHGISADYLQLLSERLGMRI
-110 QLDMKVRPVLFNT
+110 QPVLYNT
-123 WDEVQAAV
+123 WEEVLAAV
-131 QAGEVDLL
+131 KAGEVDLL
-139 PSMAM
+139 PSMAA
-144 TEERQRYLSFS
+144 TEERQRFLSFT
-155 QPYLLTSSLI
+155 QPYVTSSSLI
-165 FARRDSTIRVLDD
+165 FARRDSTLRTLDD
-178 LSGRRVAVEQ
+178 LSGRRVAVEH
-188 GYAVQEL
+188 GYAVHEL
-195 LSKAVPGVAFVL
+195 LSKAVPGIDFVL
-207 SDDSAGALKAVSTGK
+207 VEDSPSALKAVSTGR

-227 GNLITSSYLIE
+227 GNLITTTFLIE
-238 RLSLSNL
+238 QLDLSNL

-253 GNSQVRFAVR
+253 GNSQVRFATR
-263 KELAPLVPLID
+263 KELEPLVPLLD
-274 RALGNIARSEQE
+274 RALGSVTRNEQE
-286 DIQARWLPSLDM
+286 AIQARWLPALDI
-298 FDWMNLL
+298 FDWMHLL
-305 RIAWP
+305 QIAWP

-349 LLALINAIPDPIWF
+349 LLALINSIPDPIWF

-378 DCLGRRPEQIIGRS
+378 DCLGRAPEDIIGRS
-392 DRQLFSRAAGAGR
+392 DQQLFSRAAGAGR
-405 QERDHQALTGSDPY
+405 QDRDRQALTERQPFA
-419 GSEGWVVYPD
+419 SEGWVVYPD

-439 SAFHDDRGRLL
+439 SAFHDDQGRLL

-461 RKSTEVALAQARDLA
+461 RKATELALAEARDLA

-506 LLQETTLDQQQ
+506 LLQETTLDPQQV
-517 LDYLGKIQGSGQYLL
+517 DYLGKIQGSGQYLL

-549 EFERI
+549 EFEHI
-554 AFDLERQLGELF
+554 GFDLERLLGELF
-566 DLLSIRAASKGLA
+566 DLFSIRAASKGLT

-599 RQILMNYANNALKFT
+599 RQILMNYGNNALKFT
-614 ERGEVVLIVELEEE
+614 EQGEVVLIVRLEDE
-628 DEDSLLLYFGLRD
+628 DEDSLQLYFAFRD
-641 TGIGIDPAQQDRLF
+641 TGIGITELQQERLF
-655 ESFRQAD
+655 ESFQQAD

-674 GLAICK
+674 GLAICRK
-680 RLAEAMGGSVG
+680 LAEAMGGSVG
-691 VESTE
+691 VESE
-696 GQGSLFWCRLPMG
+696 PDRGSLFWCRLPLG
-709 RVDDAQG
+709 RVDDSVN
-716 LSLESI
+716 LSLQNI
-722 SHVST
+722 SHEPLPVPLLPT
-727 APAASSAPPA
+727 AATVPALL
-737 AAPGESGVDMAEV
+737 ESGNVAEV
-750 ERVCRR
+750 EQVCRR
-756 LAQLL
+756 LAHLL

-788 GISNN
+788 GIATN
-793 VRRFEFEHAL
+793 VRRFEFERAL

>member
-1 MLRWGKLSARQLGPA
+1 MPLR
-16 IRIAFSN
+16 
-23 CGLRLPESVSR
+23 
-34 VLALPR
+34 
-40 LRFCC
+40 RFCLCC
-45 LLLVVLCAPLHAAS
+45 LLLLLALSAQTRAAS
-59 LALTEQERAFV
+59 LALSEQERAFIS
-70 RAHEPIRV
+70 AHEPIRV

-95 QFHGISADYLQLIST
+95 QFHGISADYLQLLSER
-110 QLDMKVRPVLFNT
+110 LGMKVQPVLYNT
-123 WDEVQAAV
+123 WEEVLAAV
-131 QAGEVDLL
+131 KAGEVDLL
-139 PSMAM
+139 PSMAA
-144 TEERQRYLSFS
+144 TEERQHFLSFT
-155 QPYLLTSSLI
+155 QPYVTTSSLI
-165 FARRDSTIRVLDD
+165 FARRDSTIRTLDD

-188 GYAVQEL
+188 GYAVHEL
-195 LSKAVPGVAFVL
+195 LTKAVPGIDFVL
-207 SDDSAGALKAVSTGK
+207 VEDSPSALKAVSTGR

-227 GNLITSSYLIE
+227 GNLITTTFLIE
-238 RLSLSNL
+238 QLSLSNM

-253 GNSQVRFAVR
+253 GNSQVRFSTR
-263 KELAPLVPLID
+263 KALEPLVPLLD
-274 RALGNIARSEQE
+274 RALGNITRNEQE
-286 DIQARWLPSLDM
+286 AIQARWLPTLDV

-305 RIAWP
+305 QIAWP
-310 WVVGVLALLTF
+310 WVVGFLALLTF

-349 LLALINAIPDPIWF
+349 LLALINSIPDPIWF
-363 KDTQGRY
+363 KDTQGCY

-378 DCLGRRPEQIIGRS
+378 DCLGRAPEDIVGRS
-392 DRQLFSRAAGAGR
+392 DQQMFSRAAGSGR
-405 QERDHQALTGSDPY
+405 QERDRQALTEREPY
-419 GSEGWVVYPD
+419 ASEGWVVYPD

-439 SAFHDDRGRLL
+439 SAFHDDQGRLL

-461 RKSTEVALAQARDLA
+461 RKSTELALAEARDLA

-506 LLQETTLDQQQ
+506 LLQETTLDPQQV
-517 LDYLGKIQGSGQYLL
+517 DYLGKIQGSGQYLL

-549 EFERI
+549 EFEHI
-554 AFDLERQLGELF
+554 GFDLERLLGELF
-566 DLLSIRAASKGLA
+566 DLFSIRAASKGLA

-599 RQILMNYANNALKFT
+599 RQILMNYGNNALKFT
-614 ERGEVVLIVELEEE
+614 EQGEVVLIVRLEDE
-628 DEDSLLLYFGLRD
+628 DEDSLQLYFAFRD
-641 TGIGIDPAQQDRLF
+641 TGIGITELQQERLF
-655 ESFRQAD
+655 ESFQQAD

-680 RLAEAMGGSVG
+680 KLAEAMGGSVG
-691 VESTE
+691 VESE
-696 GQGSLFWCRLPMG
+696 PNRGSLFWCRLPMG
-709 RVDDAQG
+709 RVDDSVS
-716 LSLESI
+716 LSLQNI
-722 SHVST
+722 SHEPLPVPML
-727 APAASSAPPA
+727 PAAS
-737 AAPGESGVDMAEV
+737 AAPALLESGNVAEV
-750 ERVCRR
+750 EQVCRR
-756 LAQLL
+756 LAHLL

-788 GISNN
+788 GIATS
-793 VRRFEFEHAL
+793 VRRFEFERAL

>member
-1 MLRWGKLSARQLGPA
+1 MPLR
-16 IRIAFSN
+16 
-23 CGLRLPESVSR
+23 
-34 VLALPR
+34 
-40 LRFCC
+40 RFCLCC
-45 LLLVVLCAPLHAAS
+45 LLLLLALSPQTRAAS
-59 LALTEQERAFV
+59 LALSDQERAFV
-70 RAHEPIRV
+70 AAHEPIRV

-95 QFHGISADYLQLIST
+95 QFHGISADYLQLVAER
-110 QLDMKVRPVLFNT
+110 LGVKVQPVLYNT
-123 WDEVQAAV
+123 WEEVLAAV
-131 QAGEVDLL
+131 KAGEVDLL
-139 PSMAM
+139 PSMAS
-144 TEERQRYLSFS
+144 TPERESFLTFSKPYLS
-155 QPYLLTSSLI
+155 TSSLI

-178 LSGRRVAVEQ
+178 LSGRRIAVEQ
-188 GYAVQEL
+188 GYAVHEL
-195 LSKAVPGVAFVL
+195 LAKAVPGIDFVITE
-207 SDDSAGALKAVSTGK
+207 DSSSALKAVSTGR

-238 RLSLSNL
+238 QLALSNL

-253 GNSQVRFAVR
+253 GNSQVRFGVR
-263 KELAPLVPLID
+263 KELAPLVPLLD
-274 RALGNIARSEQE
+274 RALSDVSRSEE
-286 DIQARWLPSLDM
+286 ESIQARWLPALDV
-298 FDWMNLL
+298 FDWMHLL
-305 RIAWP
+305 QIAWP
-310 WVVGVLALLTF
+310 WVVGFLALLTF

-349 LLALINAIPDPIWF
+349 LLALINSIPDPIWF

-378 DCLGRRPEQIIGRS
+378 DCLGRPPEDIVGRS
-392 DRQLFSRAAGAGR
+392 DQQMFSSEASSGR
-405 QERDHQALTGSDPY
+405 QDRDRQALNDNLPY
-419 GSEGWVVYPD
+419 ASEGWVVYPD

-439 SAFHDDRGRLL
+439 SAFHDDHGRLL

-461 RKSTEVALAQARDLA
+461 RKATELALAQARDLA
-476 EEAAQLKSDFLA
+476 EEATQLKSDFLA

-506 LLQETTLDQQQ
+506 LLQETTLDPQQV
-517 LDYLGKIQGSGQYLL
+517 DYLGKIQGSGQYLL

-554 AFDLERQLGELF
+554 AFDLERLLGELF
-566 DLLSIRAASKGLA
+566 DLFNIRAASKGLT

-584 DPRVPAQVVGDSLRL
+584 DPRVPSQVVGDSLRL
-599 RQILMNYANNALKFT
+599 RQILMNYGNNALKFT
-614 ERGEVVLIVELEEE
+614 EHGEVVLIVGLE
-628 DEDSLLLYFGLRD
+628 DEDEDNVSLYFAFRD
-641 TGIGIDPAQQDRLF
+641 TGIGISEPQQQRLF
-655 ESFRQAD
+655 ESFQQAD

-674 GLAICK
+674 GLAICRK
-680 RLAEAMGGSVG
+680 LAEAMGGSVG
-691 VESTE
+691 VESSPNH
-696 GQGSLFWCRLPMG
+696 GSLFWCRLPLG
-709 RVDDAQG
+709 RVDDASS
-716 LSLESI
+716 LSLQNI
-722 SHVST
+722 SH
-727 APAASSAPPA
+727 APLPVPVLPA
-737 AAPGESGVDMAEV
+737 AAAAPALLESGNDAEV
-750 ERVCRR
+750 EQVCRR
-756 LAQLL
+756 LAHLL

-788 GISNN
+788 GIATS
-793 VRRFEFEHAL
+793 VRRFEFERAL

>member
-1 MLRWGKLSARQLGPA
+1 MSLRRLCL
-16 IRIAFSN
+16 FSV
-23 CGLRLPESVSR
+23 LLL
-34 VLALPR
+34 LAL
-40 LRFCC
+40 
-45 LLLVVLCAPLHAAS
+45 CAQVRAAGVDLS
-59 LALTEQERAFV
+59 EQERAFIA
-70 RAHEPIRV
+70 AHEPIRV

-95 QFHGISADYLQLIST
+95 QFHGISADYLQLLSERLGMRI
-110 QLDMKVRPVLFNT
+110 QPVLYNT
-123 WDEVQAAV
+123 WEEVLAAV
-131 QAGEVDLL
+131 KAGEVDLL
-139 PSMAM
+139 PSMAA
-144 TEERQRYLSFS
+144 TEERQRFLSFT
-155 QPYLLTSSLI
+155 QPYVTSSSLI
-165 FARRDSTIRVLDD
+165 FARRDSTLRTLDD
-178 LSGRRVAVEQ
+178 LSGRRVAVEH
-188 GYAVQEL
+188 GYAVHEL
-195 LSKAVPGVAFVL
+195 LSEAVPGIDFVL
-207 SDDSAGALKAVSTGK
+207 VEDSPSALKAVSTGR

-227 GNLITSSYLIE
+227 GNLITTTFLIE
-238 RLSLSNL
+238 QLDLSNL

-253 GNSQVRFAVR
+253 GNSQVRFATR
-263 KELAPLVPLID
+263 KELEPLVPLLD
-274 RALGNIARSEQE
+274 RALGSVTRNEQE
-286 DIQARWLPSLDM
+286 AIQARWLPALDI
-298 FDWMNLL
+298 FDWMHLL
-305 RIAWP
+305 QIAWP

-349 LLALINAIPDPIWF
+349 LLALINSIPDPIWF

-378 DCLGRRPEQIIGRS
+378 DCLGRAPEDIIGRS
-392 DRQLFSRAAGAGR
+392 DQQLFSRAAGAGR
-405 QERDHQALTGSDPY
+405 QDRDRQALTERQPFA
-419 GSEGWVVYPD
+419 SEGWVVYPD

-439 SAFHDDRGRLL
+439 SAFHDDQGRLL

-461 RKSTEVALAQARDLA
+461 RKATELALAEARDLA

-506 LLQETTLDQQQ
+506 LLQETTLDPQQV
-517 LDYLGKIQGSGQYLL
+517 DYLGKIQGSGQYLL

-549 EFERI
+549 EFEHI
-554 AFDLERQLGELF
+554 GFDLERLLGELF
-566 DLLSIRAASKGLA
+566 DLFSIRAASKGLT

-599 RQILMNYANNALKFT
+599 RQILMNYGNNALKFT
-614 ERGEVVLIVELEEE
+614 EQGEVVLIVRLEDE
-628 DEDSLLLYFGLRD
+628 DEDSLQLYFAFRD
-641 TGIGIDPAQQDRLF
+641 TGIGITELQQERLF
-655 ESFRQAD
+655 ESFQQAD

-674 GLAICK
+674 GLAICRK
-680 RLAEAMGGSVG
+680 LAEAMGGSVG
-691 VESTE
+691 VESE
-696 GQGSLFWCRLPMG
+696 PDRGSLFWCRLPLG
-709 RVDDAQG
+709 RVDDSVN
-716 LSLESI
+716 LSLQNI
-722 SHVST
+722 SHEPLPVPLLPT
-727 APAASSAPPA
+727 AATVPALL
-737 AAPGESGVDMAEV
+737 ESGNVAEV
-750 ERVCRR
+750 EQVCRR
-756 LAQLL
+756 LAHLL

-788 GISNN
+788 GIATN
-793 VRRFEFEHAL
+793 VRRFEFERAL

>member
-1 MLRWGKLSARQLGPA
+1 MLR
-16 IRIAFSN
+16 F
-23 CGLRLPESVSR
+23 C
-34 VLALPR
+34 
-40 LRFCC
+40 FCC
-45 LLLVVLCAPLHAAS
+45 LLLVTLYAPAHADS
-59 LALTEQERAFV
+59 LALNDQERAFIS
-70 RAHEPIRV
+70 AHEPIRV

-95 QFHGISADYLQLIST
+95 QFHGISADYLQLISER
-110 QLDMKVRPVLFNT
+110 LGMKVRPVIYNT
-123 WDEVQAAV
+123 WEDVLAAV
-131 QAGEVDLL
+131 HAGEVDMV
-139 PSMAM
+139 PSVAM
-144 TEERQRYLSFS
+144 TEERKRFLSFT

-165 FARRDSTIRVLDD
+165 FARRDSTIRTLDD

-195 LSKAVPGVAFVL
+195 LEMAVPGIVFVI
-207 SDDSAGALKAVSTGK
+207 SDDSNGALKAVSTGK

-227 GNLITSSYLIE
+227 GNLITSTYLVE
-238 RLSLSNL
+238 QLNLTNL

-263 KELAPLVPLID
+263 KELDPLVPLLD
-274 RALGNIARSEQE
+274 RALGSISSTEQE
-286 DIQARWLPSLDM
+286 DIQARWLPTLGM
-298 FDWMNLL
+298 FDWMHLL
-305 RIAWP
+305 QIAWP
-310 WVVGVLALLTF
+310 WVVGVLALLAF

-349 LLALINAIPDPIWF
+349 LAALINAIPDPIWF

-378 DCLGRRPEQIIGRS
+378 DCLGRQPDEIVGRS
-392 DRQLFSRAAGAGR
+392 DRQLFSRNASASR
-405 QERDHQALTGSDPY
+405 HERDHQALAGREPY
-419 GSEGWVVYPD
+419 ASEGWVIYPD
-429 GRRVLFDTLR
+429 GRQVLFDTLR
-439 SAFHDDRGRLL
+439 SAFQDDQGRVL

-476 EEAAQLKSDFLA
+476 EDAAQLKSDFLA

-549 EFERI
+549 EFEHI
-554 AFDLERQLGELF
+554 DFDLERMLGELF

-584 DPRVPAQVVGDSLRL
+584 DPRVPAKVVGDSLRL

-614 ERGEVVLIVELEEE
+614 ERGEVALIVELEQD
-628 DEDSLLLYFGLRD
+628 DEDSLQLYFGLRD
-641 TGIGIDPAQQDRLF
+641 TGIGISPAQQERLF

-691 VESTE
+691 VESE
-696 GQGSLFWCRLPMG
+696 AGKGSLFWCRLPMG
-709 RVDDAQG
+709 RVDDAQE
-716 LSLESI
+716 LNLDSI
-722 SHVST
+722 SQ
-727 APAASSAPPA
+727 AALPPPEPAATEVSHVPVAPT
-737 AAPGESGVDMAEV
+737 EGVEV

-788 GISNN
+788 GIATN
-793 VRRFEFEHAL
+793 VRRFEFERAL
-803 ESLVNLAR
+803 ENLVNLAR
-811 ERDIRI
+811 DRDIRI

>member
-1 MLRWGKLSARQLGPA
+1 MPLR
-16 IRIAFSN
+16 
-23 CGLRLPESVSR
+23 
-34 VLALPR
+34 
-40 LRFCC
+40 RFCLCC
-45 LLLVVLCAPLHAAS
+45 LLLLLALSGETRAAS
-59 LALTEQERAFV
+59 LALSDQERAFIT
-70 RAHEPIRV
+70 AHEPIRV

-95 QFHGISADYLQLIST
+95 QFHGISADYLQLLSER
-110 QLDMKVRPVLFNT
+110 LGMKVQPVLYNT
-123 WDEVQAAV
+123 WEDVLAAV
-131 QAGEVDLL
+131 KAGEVDLL
-139 PSMAM
+139 PSMAA
-144 TEERQRYLSFS
+144 TEERQRFLSFT
-155 QPYLLTSSLI
+155 QPYVTTSSLI
-165 FARRDSTIRVLDD
+165 FARRDSTIRTLDD

-188 GYAVQEL
+188 GYAVHEL
-195 LSKAVPGVAFVL
+195 LSKAVPGVDFVRVE
-207 SDDSAGALKAVSTGK
+207 DSPSALKAVSTGR

-227 GNLITSSYLIE
+227 GNLITTTFLIE
-238 RLSLSNL
+238 QLGLSNM

-253 GNSQVRFAVR
+253 GNSQVRFATR
-263 KELAPLVPLID
+263 KALEPLVPLLD
-274 RALGNIARSEQE
+274 RALGNITRSEQE
-286 DIQARWLPSLDM
+286 AIQARWLPSLDV

-305 RIAWP
+305 QIAWP
-310 WVVGVLALLTF
+310 WVVGFLALLTF

-349 LLALINAIPDPIWF
+349 LLALINSIPDPIWF

-378 DCLGRRPEQIIGRS
+378 DCLGRAPEDIVGRS
-392 DRQLFSRAAGAGR
+392 DQQMFSRAAGDGR
-405 QERDHQALTGSDPY
+405 QERDRQALTASEPY
-419 GSEGWVVYPD
+419 ASEGWVVYPD

-439 SAFHDDRGRLL
+439 SAFHDDHGRLL

-461 RKSTEVALAQARDLA
+461 RKSTELALAEARDLA
-476 EEAAQLKSDFLA
+476 EDAAQLKSDFLA

-506 LLQETTLDQQQ
+506 LLQETTLDPQQV
-517 LDYLGKIQGSGQYLL
+517 DYLGKIQGSGQYLL

-554 AFDLERQLGELF
+554 DFDLERLLGELF
-566 DLLSIRAASKGLA
+566 DLFNIRAASKGLT

-599 RQILMNYANNALKFT
+599 RQILMNYGNNALKFT
-614 ERGEVVLIVELEEE
+614 EQGEVVLVVRLEDE
-628 DEDSLLLYFGLRD
+628 DEDSLQLYFAFRD
-641 TGIGIDPAQQDRLF
+641 TGIGISEAQQERLF
-655 ESFRQAD
+655 ESFQQAD

-680 RLAEAMGGSVG
+680 KLAEAMGGSVG
-691 VESTE
+691 VESE
-696 GQGSLFWCRLPMG
+696 PSRGSLFWCRLPLG
-709 RVDDAQG
+709 RVDDSAS
-716 LSLESI
+716 LSLQNI
-722 SHVST
+722 SHEPLPVPLLPTAAT
-727 APAASSAPPA
+727 APALLEN
-737 AAPGESGVDMAEV
+737 GNVAEV
-750 ERVCRR
+750 EQVCRR
-756 LAQLL
+756 LAHLL

-788 GISNN
+788 GIATS
-793 VRRFEFEHAL
+793 VRRFEFERAL

>member
-1 MLRWGKLSARQLGPA
+1 MLCTTA
-16 IRIAFSN
+16 
-23 CGLRLPESVSR
+23 
-34 VLALPR
+34 
-40 LRFCC
+40 
-45 LLLVVLCAPLHAAS
+45 HAAS
-59 LALTEQERAFV
+59 LALTDQERAFIS
-70 RAHEPIRV
+70 AHEPIRV

-95 QFHGISADYLQLIST
+95 QFHGISADYLQLISAR
-110 QLDMKVRPVLFNT
+110 LDMKVQPVLFNT
-123 WDEVQAAV
+123 WEEVQAALR
-131 QAGEVDLL
+131 AGEVDLL
-139 PSMAM
+139 PSMAV
-144 TEERQRYLSFS
+144 TDDRLRYLSFS

-195 LSKAVPGVAFVL
+195 LEKAVPGITFVL
-207 SDDSAGALKAVSTGK
+207 SEDSSAALKAVSSGK

-227 GNLITSSYLIE
+227 GNLITSSYLVE
-238 RLSLSNL
+238 RLGLSNL

-274 RALGNIARSEQE
+274 RALGNIARSEQDE
-286 DIQARWLPSLDM
+286 IQARWLPTLDV

-305 RIAWP
+305 RVAWP

-378 DCLGRRPEQIIGRS
+378 ECLGRRPEEIIGRS
-392 DRQLFSRAAGAGR
+392 DRQMFSREAGAGR
-405 QERDHQALTGSDPY
+405 QDRDHQALTGSEPY

-549 EFERI
+549 EFEQI
-554 AFDLERQLGELF
+554 PFDLERLLGELF

-584 DPRVPAQVVGDSLRL
+584 DARVPAQVVGDSLRL

-614 ERGEVVLIVELEEE
+614 ERGEVVLLVELEQE
-628 DEDSLLLYFGLRD
+628 DEDSLQLYFGLRD
-641 TGIGIDPAQQDRLF
+641 TGIGIDAAQQERLF

-691 VESTE
+691 VESVE

-716 LSLESI
+716 LSVDSI
-722 SHVST
+722 SHAATVQ
-727 APAASSAPPA
+727 PALPATVA
-737 AAPGESGVDMAEV
+737 AAEGAGGDMAEI

-788 GISNN
+788 GIATN

>member
-1 MLRWGKLSARQLGPA
+1 MRRFCLCYLL
-16 IRIAFSN
+16 
-23 CGLRLPESVSR
+23 LL
-34 VLALPR
+34 LALSGQTR
-40 LRFCC
+40 
-45 LLLVVLCAPLHAAS
+45 AAS
-59 LALTEQERAFV
+59 LALSEQERALIS
-70 RAHEPIRV
+70 AHEPIRV

-95 QFHGISADYLQLIST
+95 QFHGISADYLQLLSER
-110 QLDMKVRPVLFNT
+110 LGMKVQPVLYNT
-123 WDEVQAAV
+123 WEEVLAAV
-131 QAGEVDLL
+131 KAGEVDLV
-139 PSMAM
+139 PSMAA
-144 TEERQRYLSFS
+144 TEERQHFLSFT
-155 QPYLLTSSLI
+155 QPYVTTSSLI
-165 FARRDSTIRVLDD
+165 FARRDSTIRTLDD

-188 GYAVQEL
+188 GYAVHEL
-195 LSKAVPGVAFVL
+195 LNKAVPGVDFVL
-207 SDDSAGALKAVSTGK
+207 VEDSPSALKAVSTGR

-227 GNLITSSYLIE
+227 GNLITTTFLIE
-238 RLSLSNL
+238 QLSLSNM

-253 GNSQVRFAVR
+253 GNSQVRFAMR
-263 KELAPLVPLID
+263 KELEPLVPLLD
-274 RALGNIARSEQE
+274 RALGNITRSEQE
-286 DIQARWLPSLDM
+286 AIQARWLPSLDV

-305 RIAWP
+305 QIAWP
-310 WVVGVLALLTF
+310 WVVGFLALLTF

-349 LLALINAIPDPIWF
+349 LLALINSIPDPIWF

-378 DCLGRRPEQIIGRS
+378 DCLGRAPEDIVGRS
-392 DRQLFSRAAGAGR
+392 DQQMFSQAAGSGR
-405 QERDHQALTGSDPY
+405 QERDRQALTEREPY
-419 GSEGWVVYPD
+419 ASEGWVVYPD

-461 RKSTEVALAQARDLA
+461 RKSTELALAEARDLA

-506 LLQETTLDQQQ
+506 LLQETTLDPQQV
-517 LDYLGKIQGSGQYLL
+517 DYLGKIQGSGQYLL

-549 EFERI
+549 EFEHI
-554 AFDLERQLGELF
+554 GFDLERLLGELF
-566 DLLSIRAASKGLA
+566 DLFNIRAASKGLA

-599 RQILMNYANNALKFT
+599 RQILMNYGNNALKFT
-614 ERGEVVLIVELEEE
+614 EQGEVVLIVRLEDE
-628 DEDSLLLYFGLRD
+628 DEDSLQLYFAFRD
-641 TGIGIDPAQQDRLF
+641 TGIGITEPQQQRLF
-655 ESFRQAD
+655 ESFQQAD

-674 GLAICK
+674 GLAICRK
-680 RLAEAMGGSVG
+680 LAEAMGGSVG
-691 VESTE
+691 VESE
-696 GQGSLFWCRLPMG
+696 ANRGSLFWCRLPMG
-709 RVDDAQG
+709 RVDDSAS
-716 LSLESI
+716 LSLQNI
-722 SHVST
+722 SHEPLPV
-727 APAASSAPPA
+727 PMLPA
-737 AAPGESGVDMAEV
+737 AAAAPALLESGNDAEV
-750 ERVCRR
+750 EQVCRR
-756 LAQLL
+756 LAHLL

-788 GISNN
+788 GIATS
-793 VRRFEFEHAL
+793 VRRFEFERAL

>member
-1 MLRWGKLSARQLGPA
+1 MR
-16 IRIAFSN
+16 
-23 CGLRLPESVSR
+23 
-34 VLALPR
+34 
-40 LRFCC
+40 RFCLCC
-45 LLLVVLCAPLHAAS
+45 LLLLLALSGQTRAAS
-59 LALTEQERAFV
+59 LALSEQERALIS
-70 RAHEPIRV
+70 AHEPIRV

-95 QFHGISADYLQLIST
+95 QFHGISADYLQLLSER
-110 QLDMKVRPVLFNT
+110 LGMKVQPVLYNT
-123 WDEVQAAV
+123 WEEVLAAV
-131 QAGEVDLL
+131 KAGEVDLV
-139 PSMAM
+139 PSMAA
-144 TEERQRYLSFS
+144 TEERQHFLSFT
-155 QPYLLTSSLI
+155 QPYVTTSSLI
-165 FARRDSTIRVLDD
+165 FARRDSTIRTLDD

-188 GYAVQEL
+188 GYAVHEL
-195 LSKAVPGVAFVL
+195 LNKAVPGVDFVL
-207 SDDSAGALKAVSTGK
+207 VEDSPSALKAVSTGR

-227 GNLITSSYLIE
+227 GNLITTTFLIE
-238 RLSLSNL
+238 QLSLSNM

-253 GNSQVRFAVR
+253 GNSQVRFAMR
-263 KELAPLVPLID
+263 KELEPLVPLLD
-274 RALGNIARSEQE
+274 RALGNITRSEQE
-286 DIQARWLPSLDM
+286 AIQARWLPSLDV

-305 RIAWP
+305 QIAWP
-310 WVVGVLALLTF
+310 WVVGFLALLTF

-349 LLALINAIPDPIWF
+349 LLALINSIPDPIWF

-378 DCLGRRPEQIIGRS
+378 DCLGRAPEDIVGRS
-392 DRQLFSRAAGAGR
+392 DQQMFSQAAGSGR
-405 QERDHQALTGSDPY
+405 QERDRQALTEREPY
-419 GSEGWVVYPD
+419 ASEGWVVYPD

-461 RKSTEVALAQARDLA
+461 RKSTELALAEARDLA

-506 LLQETTLDQQQ
+506 LLQETTLDPQQV
-517 LDYLGKIQGSGQYLL
+517 DYLGKIQGSGQYLL

-549 EFERI
+549 EFEHI
-554 AFDLERQLGELF
+554 GFDLERLLGELF
-566 DLLSIRAASKGLA
+566 DLFNIRAASKGLA

-599 RQILMNYANNALKFT
+599 RQILMNYGNNALKFT
-614 ERGEVVLIVELEEE
+614 EQGEVVLIVRLEDE
-628 DEDSLLLYFGLRD
+628 DEDSLQLYFAFRD
-641 TGIGIDPAQQDRLF
+641 TGIGITEPQQQRLF
-655 ESFRQAD
+655 ESFQQAD

-674 GLAICK
+674 GLAICRK
-680 RLAEAMGGSVG
+680 LAEAMGGSVG
-691 VESTE
+691 VESE
-696 GQGSLFWCRLPMG
+696 ANRGSLFWCRLPMG
-709 RVDDAQG
+709 RVDDSAS
-716 LSLESI
+716 LSLQNI
-722 SHVST
+722 SHEPLPV
-727 APAASSAPPA
+727 PMLPA
-737 AAPGESGVDMAEV
+737 AAAAPALLESGNDAEV
-750 ERVCRR
+750 EQVCRR
-756 LAQLL
+756 LAHLL

-788 GISNN
+788 GIATS
-793 VRRFEFEHAL
+793 VRRFEFERAL

>member
-1 MLRWGKLSARQLGPA
+1 MPLR
-16 IRIAFSN
+16 
-23 CGLRLPESVSR
+23 RLC
-34 VLALPR
+34 L
-40 LRFCC
+40 CC
-45 LLLVVLCAPLHAAS
+45 LLLLLALCAQTRAAS
-59 LALTEQERAFV
+59 MALSDQERAFV
-70 RAHEPIRV
+70 SAHEPLRV

-95 QFHGISADYLQLIST
+95 QFHGISADYLQLISERLGIKI
-110 QLDMKVRPVLFNT
+110 QPVLYNT
-123 WDEVQAAV
+123 WEDVLAAV
-131 QAGEVDLL
+131 KAGEVDVL
-139 PSMAM
+139 PSMAA
-144 TEERQRYLSFS
+144 TPEREAFLSFS
-155 QPYLLTSSLI
+155 TPYLSTSSLI
-165 FARRDSTIRVLDD
+165 FARRDSTIRSLDD

-188 GYAVQEL
+188 GYAVHEL
-195 LSKAVPGVAFVL
+195 LTQAVPGIDFVV
-207 SDDSAGALKAVSTGK
+207 SEDSSSALKAVSTGR

-238 RLSLSNL
+238 QLGLSNM

-253 GNSQVRFAVR
+253 GNSQVRFGVR
-263 KELAPLVPLID
+263 KDLAPLIPLLD
-274 RALGNIARSEQE
+274 RALGNIGRNEEEA
-286 DIQARWLPSLDM
+286 IQARWLPALDV
-298 FDWMNLL
+298 FDWVHLL
-305 RIAWP
+305 QIAWP
-310 WVVGVLALLTF
+310 WVVGFLALLTF

-349 LLALINAIPDPIWF
+349 LLALINSIPDPIWF
-363 KDTQGRY
+363 KDPQGRY

-378 DCLGRRPEQIIGRS
+378 DCLGRRPDEIVGRS
-392 DRQLFSRAAGAGR
+392 DQQMFSREAGSGR
-405 QERDHQALTGSDPY
+405 QERDRQALTESTPY
-419 GSEGWVVYPD
+419 ASEGWVVYPD

-439 SAFHDDRGRLL
+439 SAFHDDHGRLL

-461 RKSTEVALAQARDLA
+461 RKATELALAQARDLA
-476 EEAAQLKSDFLA
+476 EEATQLKSDFLA

-506 LLQETTLDQQQ
+506 LLQETTLDPQQV
-517 LDYLGKIQGSGQYLL
+517 DYLGKIQGSGQYLL

-554 AFDLERQLGELF
+554 DFDLERLLGELY
-566 DLLSIRAASKGLA
+566 DLFNIRAASKGLS

-599 RQILMNYANNALKFT
+599 RQILMNYGNNALKFT
-614 ERGEVVLIVELEEE
+614 EQGEVVLIVRLEDE
-628 DEDSLLLYFGLRD
+628 DEDSLQLYFGFRD
-641 TGIGIDPAQQDRLF
+641 TGIGISAPQQARLF

-691 VESTE
+691 VESE
-696 GQGSLFWCRLPMG
+696 PGRGSLFWCRLPLG
-709 RVDDAQG
+709 RVDDSAG
-716 LSLESI
+716 LSLQNI
-722 SHVST
+722 SHAPLPVP
-727 APAASSAPPA
+727 ALPAAVA
-737 AAPGESGVDMAEV
+737 AAALLESGSDAEV
-750 ERVCRR
+750 EQVCRR
-756 LAQLL
+756 LAHLL

-788 GISNN
+788 GIATS
-793 VRRFEFEHAL
+793 VKRFEFERAL

>member
-1 MLRWGKLSARQLGPA
+1 MLR
-16 IRIAFSN
+16 F
-23 CGLRLPESVSR
+23 C
-34 VLALPR
+34 
-40 LRFCC
+40 FCC
-45 LLLVVLCAPLHAAS
+45 LLLVTLYAPAHAAS
-59 LALTEQERAFV
+59 LALNDQERAFV
-70 RAHEPIRV
+70 SAHEPIRV

-95 QFHGISADYLQLIST
+95 QFHGISADYLQLISER
-110 QLDMKVRPVLFNT
+110 LGMKIRPVIYNT
-123 WDEVQAAV
+123 WDDVLAAV
-131 QAGEVDLL
+131 HAGEVDLV
-139 PSMAM
+139 PSVAM
-144 TEERQRYLSFS
+144 TEERKRFLSFS

-165 FARRDSTIRVLDD
+165 FARRDSTIRTLDD

-195 LSKAVPGVAFVL
+195 LEKAVPGVVFVV
-207 SDDSAGALKAVSTGK
+207 SDDSPGALKAVSTGK

-227 GNLITSSYLIE
+227 GNLITSTYLVE
-238 RLSLSNL
+238 QLNLTNL

-263 KELAPLVPLID
+263 KELEPLVPLLD
-274 RALGNIARSEQE
+274 RALGSISRSEQE
-286 DIQARWLPSLDM
+286 EIQARWLPSLDV
-298 FDWMNLL
+298 FDWMHLL
-305 RIAWP
+305 QIAWP
-310 WVVGVLALLTF
+310 WVVGVLALLAF

-329 SIQVAER
+329 SIQVTER

-378 DCLGRRPEQIIGRS
+378 DCLGRRPDEIIGRS
-392 DRQLFSRAAGAGR
+392 DRQLFSRNAVANR
-405 QERDHQALTGSDPY
+405 HDRDHQALTGSEPFA
-419 GSEGWVVYPD
+419 SEGWVVYPD
-429 GRRVLFDTLR
+429 GRQVLFDTLR
-439 SAFHDDRGRLL
+439 SAFQDDNGHLL

-506 LLQETTLDQQQ
+506 LLQETTLDEQQ

-549 EFERI
+549 EFEHI
-554 AFDLERQLGELF
+554 DFDLERMLGELF
-566 DLLSIRAASKGLA
+566 DLLSIRAANKGLA

-584 DPRVPAQVVGDSLRL
+584 DARVPAKVVGDSLRL

-614 ERGEVVLIVELEEE
+614 ERGEVVLVVDLEQE
-628 DEDSLLLYFGLRD
+628 DEDNLQLYFGLRD
-641 TGIGIDPAQQDRLF
+641 TGIGISPAQQARLF

-691 VESTE
+691 VESE
-696 GQGSLFWCRLPMG
+696 AGQGSLFWCRLPMG
-709 RVDDAQG
+709 RVDDAQEVN
-716 LSLESI
+716 LDSI
-722 SHVST
+722 SHALPPPET
-727 APAASSAPPA
+727 LPAAEKAEPVPIPA
-737 AAPGESGVDMAEV
+737 GDGVEV

-788 GISNN
+788 GIATNIK
-793 VRRFEFEHAL
+793 RFEFERAL
-803 ESLVNLAR
+803 ENLVNLAR
-811 ERDIRI
+811 DRDIRI

>member
-1 MLRWGKLSARQLGPA
+1 MPLR
-16 IRIAFSN
+16 
-23 CGLRLPESVSR
+23 RLC
-34 VLALPR
+34 L
-40 LRFCC
+40 CC
-45 LLLVVLCAPLHAAS
+45 LLLLLALCAQTRAAS
-59 LALTEQERAFV
+59 MALSDQERAFV
-70 RAHEPIRV
+70 SAHEPLRV

-95 QFHGISADYLQLIST
+95 QFHGISADYLQLISERLGIKI
-110 QLDMKVRPVLFNT
+110 QPVLYNT
-123 WDEVQAAV
+123 WEDVLAAV
-131 QAGEVDLL
+131 KAGEVDVL
-139 PSMAM
+139 PSMAA
-144 TEERQRYLSFS
+144 TPEREAFLSFS
-155 QPYLLTSSLI
+155 TPYLSTSSLI
-165 FARRDSTIRVLDD
+165 FARRDSTIRSLDD

-188 GYAVQEL
+188 GYAVHEL
-195 LSKAVPGVAFVL
+195 LTQAVPGIDFVV
-207 SDDSAGALKAVSTGK
+207 SEDSSSALKAVSTGR

-238 RLSLSNL
+238 QLGLSNM

-253 GNSQVRFAVR
+253 GNSQVRFGVR
-263 KELAPLVPLID
+263 KDLAPLIPLLD
-274 RALGNIARSEQE
+274 RALGNIGRNEEEA
-286 DIQARWLPSLDM
+286 IQARWLPALDV
-298 FDWMNLL
+298 FDWVHLL
-305 RIAWP
+305 QIAWP
-310 WVVGVLALLTF
+310 WVVGFLALLTF

-349 LLALINAIPDPIWF
+349 LLALINSIPDPIWF
-363 KDTQGRY
+363 KDPQGRY

-378 DCLGRRPEQIIGRS
+378 DCLGRRPDEIVGRS
-392 DRQLFSRAAGAGR
+392 DQQMFSREAGSGR
-405 QERDHQALTGSDPY
+405 QERDRQALTESTPY
-419 GSEGWVVYPD
+419 ASEGWVVYPD

-439 SAFHDDRGRLL
+439 SAFHDDHGRLL

-461 RKSTEVALAQARDLA
+461 RKATELALAQARDLA
-476 EEAAQLKSDFLA
+476 EEATQLKSDFLA

-506 LLQETTLDQQQ
+506 LLQETTLDPQQV
-517 LDYLGKIQGSGQYLL
+517 DYLGKIQGSGQYLL

-554 AFDLERQLGELF
+554 DFDLERLLGELY
-566 DLLSIRAASKGLA
+566 DLFNIRAASKGLS

-599 RQILMNYANNALKFT
+599 RQILMNYGNNALKFT
-614 ERGEVVLIVELEEE
+614 EQGEVVLIVRLEDE
-628 DEDSLLLYFGLRD
+628 DEDSLQLYFGFRD
-641 TGIGIDPAQQDRLF
+641 TGIGISAPQQERLF

-691 VESTE
+691 VESE
-696 GQGSLFWCRLPMG
+696 PGRGSLFWCRLPLG
-709 RVDDAQG
+709 RVDDSAG
-716 LSLESI
+716 LSLQNI
-722 SHVST
+722 SHAPLPVP
-727 APAASSAPPA
+727 ALPAAVA
-737 AAPGESGVDMAEV
+737 AAALLESGSDAEV
-750 ERVCRR
+750 EQVCRR
-756 LAQLL
+756 LAHLL

-788 GISNN
+788 GIATS
-793 VRRFEFEHAL
+793 VKRFEFERAL

>member
-1 MLRWGKLSARQLGPA
+1 MYRPWL
-16 IRIAFSN
+16 
-23 CGLRLPESVSR
+23 
-34 VLALPR
+34 
-40 LRFCC
+40 CC
-45 LLLVVLCAPLHAAS
+45 LLLVALCAPVHAAD
-59 LALTEQERAFV
+59 LALNDQERAFV
-70 RAHEPIRV
+70 AAHEPIRV

-95 QFHGISADYLQLIST
+95 QFHGISADYLQLVSSR
-110 QLDMKVRPVLFNT
+110 LGMKVQPVLFNT
-123 WDEVQAAV
+123 WEEVQEAV
-131 QAGEVDLL
+131 HAGEVDLL
-139 PSMAM
+139 PSMAV
-144 TEERQRYLSFS
+144 TEDRQRYLSFS

-195 LSKAVPGVAFVL
+195 LGKAVPGVTFVL
-207 SDDSAGALKAVSTGK
+207 SDDSAGALKSVSTGK

-227 GNLITSSYLIE
+227 GNLITTSYLIE
-238 RLSLSNL
+238 QLSLSNL

-263 KELAPLVPLID
+263 KELEPLVPLID
-274 RALGNIARSEQE
+274 RALGSIARSER
-286 DIQARWLPSLDM
+286 DAIQARWLPALDV
-298 FDWMNLL
+298 FDWMSLL
-305 RIAWP
+305 RVAWP
-310 WVVGVLALLTF
+310 WVVGVLALLAF

-392 DRQLFSRAAGAGR
+392 DHQLFSRDAGSGR
-405 QERDHQALTGSDPY
+405 KDRDRQALTGSEPY

-439 SAFHDDRGRLL
+439 SAFHDDHGRLL

-488 NMSHEIRTPLNII
+488 NMSHEIRTPMNII

-506 LLQETTLDQQQ
+506 LLQQTTLDPQQ

-532 ELISDILDLSRV
+532 ELISNILDLSRV

-549 EFERI
+549 EFENI
-554 AFDLERQLGELF
+554 PFDLERLLGELF

-579 VRCEI
+579 VHCEI
-584 DPRVPAQVVGDSLRL
+584 DPKVPAQVVGDSLRL

-614 ERGEVVLIVELEEE
+614 ERGEVVLIVGVEQE
-628 DEDSLLLYFGLRD
+628 DEDTLGLYFGLRD
-641 TGIGIDPAQQDRLF
+641 TGIGIDPQQQQRLF

-674 GLAICK
+674 GLSICK

-691 VESTE
+691 VESTA

-709 RVDDAQG
+709 RVDDAVA
-716 LSLESI
+716 LNLESI
-722 SHVST
+722 HHAST
-727 APAASSAPPA
+727 VLAPLSAVTVEAATEPMTPEGDA
-737 AAPGESGVDMAEV
+737 AEI

-788 GISNN
+788 GIAMN

>member
-1 MLRWGKLSARQLGPA
+1 MPLR
-16 IRIAFSN
+16 
-23 CGLRLPESVSR
+23 
-34 VLALPR
+34 
-40 LRFCC
+40 RFCLCC
-45 LLLVVLCAPLHAAS
+45 LLLLLALSGETRAAS
-59 LALTEQERAFV
+59 LALSDQERAFIT
-70 RAHEPIRV
+70 AHEPIRV

-95 QFHGISADYLQLIST
+95 QFHGISADYLQLLSER
-110 QLDMKVRPVLFNT
+110 LGMKVQPVLYNT
-123 WDEVQAAV
+123 WEDVLAAV
-131 QAGEVDLL
+131 KAGEVDLL
-139 PSMAM
+139 PSMAA
-144 TEERQRYLSFS
+144 TEERQRFLSFT
-155 QPYLLTSSLI
+155 QPYVTTSSLI
-165 FARRDSTIRVLDD
+165 FARRDSTIRTLDD

-188 GYAVQEL
+188 GYAVHEL
-195 LSKAVPGVAFVL
+195 LSKAVPGVDFVRVE
-207 SDDSAGALKAVSTGK
+207 DSPSALKAVSTGR

-227 GNLITSSYLIE
+227 GNLITTTFLIE
-238 RLSLSNL
+238 QLGLSNM

-253 GNSQVRFAVR
+253 GNSQVRFATR
-263 KELAPLVPLID
+263 KALEPLVPLLD
-274 RALGNIARSEQE
+274 RALGNITRSEQE
-286 DIQARWLPSLDM
+286 AIQARWLPSLDV

-305 RIAWP
+305 QIAWP
-310 WVVGVLALLTF
+310 WVVGFLALLTF

-349 LLALINAIPDPIWF
+349 LLALINSIPDPIWF

-378 DCLGRRPEQIIGRS
+378 DCLGRAPEDIVGRS
-392 DRQLFSRAAGAGR
+392 DQQMFSRAAGDGR
-405 QERDHQALTGSDPY
+405 QERDRQALTASEPY
-419 GSEGWVVYPD
+419 ASEGWVVYPD

-439 SAFHDDRGRLL
+439 SAFHDDHGRLL

-461 RKSTEVALAQARDLA
+461 RKSTELALAEARDLA
-476 EEAAQLKSDFLA
+476 EDAAQLKSDFLA

-506 LLQETTLDQQQ
+506 LLQETTLDPQQV
-517 LDYLGKIQGSGQYLL
+517 DYLGKIQGSGQYLL

-554 AFDLERQLGELF
+554 DFDLERLLGELF
-566 DLLSIRAASKGLA
+566 DLFNIRAASKGLT

-599 RQILMNYANNALKFT
+599 RQILMNYGNNALKFT
-614 ERGEVVLIVELEEE
+614 EQGEVVLVVRLEDE
-628 DEDSLLLYFGLRD
+628 DEDSLQLYFAFRD
-641 TGIGIDPAQQDRLF
+641 TGIGISEAQQERLF
-655 ESFRQAD
+655 ESFQQAD

-680 RLAEAMGGSVG
+680 KLAEAMGGSVG
-691 VESTE
+691 VESE
-696 GQGSLFWCRLPMG
+696 PNRGSLFWCRLPLG
-709 RVDDAQG
+709 RVDDSAS
-716 LSLESI
+716 LSLQNI
-722 SHVST
+722 SHEPLPVPLLPTAAT
-727 APAASSAPPA
+727 APALLEN
-737 AAPGESGVDMAEV
+737 GNVAEV
-750 ERVCRR
+750 EQVCRR
-756 LAQLL
+756 LAHLL

-788 GISNN
+788 GIATS
-793 VRRFEFEHAL
+793 VRRFEFERAL

>member
-1 MLRWGKLSARQLGPA
+1 MPLR
-16 IRIAFSN
+16 
-23 CGLRLPESVSR
+23 
-34 VLALPR
+34 
-40 LRFCC
+40 RFCLCC
-45 LLLVVLCAPLHAAS
+45 LLLLLALSAQTRAAS
-59 LALTEQERAFV
+59 LALSEQERAFIS
-70 RAHEPIRV
+70 AHEPIRV

-95 QFHGISADYLQLIST
+95 QFHGISADYLQLLSER
-110 QLDMKVRPVLFNT
+110 LGMKVQPVLYNT
-123 WDEVQAAV
+123 WEEVLAAV
-131 QAGEVDLL
+131 KAGEVDLL
-139 PSMAM
+139 PSMAA
-144 TEERQRYLSFS
+144 TEERQHFLSFT
-155 QPYLLTSSLI
+155 QPYVTTSSLI
-165 FARRDSTIRVLDD
+165 FARRDSTIRTLDD
-178 LSGRRVAVEQ
+178 LSGRRVAVEH
-188 GYAVQEL
+188 GYAVHEL
-195 LSKAVPGVAFVL
+195 LTKAVPGIDFVL
-207 SDDSAGALKAVSTGK
+207 VEDSPSALKAVSTGR

-227 GNLITSSYLIE
+227 GNLITTTFLIE
-238 RLSLSNL
+238 QLGLSNM

-253 GNSQVRFAVR
+253 GNSQVRFALR
-263 KELAPLVPLID
+263 KELEPLVPLLD
-274 RALGNIARSEQE
+274 RALGNITRSEQE
-286 DIQARWLPSLDM
+286 AIEARWLPSLDV

-305 RIAWP
+305 QIAWP
-310 WVVGVLALLTF
+310 WVVGFLALLTF

-349 LLALINAIPDPIWF
+349 LLALINSIPDPIWF

-378 DCLGRRPEQIIGRS
+378 DCLGRSPQDIVGRS
-392 DRQLFSRAAGAGR
+392 DQQMFSRAAGAGR
-405 QERDHQALTGSDPY
+405 QERDRQALTEREPY
-419 GSEGWVVYPD
+419 ASEGWVVYPD

-439 SAFHDDRGRLL
+439 SAFHDDQGRLL

-461 RKSTEVALAQARDLA
+461 RKSTELALAEARDLA

-506 LLQETTLDQQQ
+506 LLQETTLDPQQV
-517 LDYLGKIQGSGQYLL
+517 DYLGKIQGSGQYLL

-549 EFERI
+549 EFEHI
-554 AFDLERQLGELF
+554 GFDLERLLGELF
-566 DLLSIRAASKGLA
+566 DLFNIRAASKGLA

-599 RQILMNYANNALKFT
+599 RQILMNYGNNALKFT
-614 ERGEVVLIVELEEE
+614 EQGEVVLIVRLEDE
-628 DEDSLLLYFGLRD
+628 DEDSLQLYFAFRD
-641 TGIGIDPAQQDRLF
+641 TGIGITEPQQERLF
-655 ESFRQAD
+655 ESFQQAD

-680 RLAEAMGGSVG
+680 KLAQAMGGSVG
-691 VESTE
+691 VESE
-696 GQGSLFWCRLPMG
+696 PNHGSLFWCRLPMG
-709 RVDDAQG
+709 RVDDSG
-716 LSLESI
+716 SLSLQNI
-722 SHVST
+722 SH
-727 APAASSAPPA
+727 APLPVPLIPA
-737 AAPGESGVDMAEV
+737 AAAAPALLESGSDAEV
-750 ERVCRR
+750 EQVCRR
-756 LAQLL
+756 LAHLL

-788 GISNN
+788 GIAMS
-793 VRRFEFEHAL
+793 VRRFEFERAL

>member
-1 MLRWGKLSARQLGPA
+1 MYRPWL
-16 IRIAFSN
+16 
-23 CGLRLPESVSR
+23 
-34 VLALPR
+34 
-40 LRFCC
+40 CC
-45 LLLVVLCAPLHAAS
+45 LLLVALCAPVHAAD
-59 LALTEQERAFV
+59 LALNDQERAFV
-70 RAHEPIRV
+70 AAHEPIRV

-95 QFHGISADYLQLIST
+95 QFHGISADYLQLVSSR
-110 QLDMKVRPVLFNT
+110 LGMKVQPVLFNT
-123 WDEVQAAV
+123 WEEVQEAV
-131 QAGEVDLL
+131 HAGEVDLL
-139 PSMAM
+139 PSMAV
-144 TEERQRYLSFS
+144 TEDRQRYLSFS

-195 LSKAVPGVAFVL
+195 LGKAVPGVTFVL
-207 SDDSAGALKAVSTGK
+207 SDDSAGALKSVSTGK

-227 GNLITSSYLIE
+227 GNLITTSYLIE
-238 RLSLSNL
+238 QLSLSNL

-263 KELAPLVPLID
+263 KELEPLVPLID
-274 RALGNIARSEQE
+274 RALGSISRSER
-286 DIQARWLPSLDM
+286 DAIQARWLPALDV
-298 FDWMNLL
+298 FDWMSLL
-305 RIAWP
+305 RVAWP
-310 WVVGVLALLTF
+310 WVVGVLALLAF

-392 DRQLFSRAAGAGR
+392 DHQLFSRDAGSGR
-405 QERDHQALTGSDPY
+405 KDRDRQALTGSEPY

-439 SAFHDDRGRLL
+439 SAFHDDHGRLL

-488 NMSHEIRTPLNII
+488 NMSHEIRTPMNII

-506 LLQETTLDQQQ
+506 LLQQTTLDPQQ

-532 ELISDILDLSRV
+532 ELISNILDLSRV

-549 EFERI
+549 EFENI
-554 AFDLERQLGELF
+554 PFDLERLLGELF

-579 VRCEI
+579 VHCEI
-584 DPRVPAQVVGDSLRL
+584 DPKVPAQVVGDSLRL

-614 ERGEVVLIVELEEE
+614 ERGEVVLIVGVEQE
-628 DEDSLLLYFGLRD
+628 DEDTLGLYFGLRD
-641 TGIGIDPAQQDRLF
+641 TGIGIDPQQQQRLF

-674 GLAICK
+674 GLSICK

-691 VESTE
+691 VESTA

-709 RVDDAQG
+709 RVDDAVA
-716 LSLESI
+716 LNLESI
-722 SHVST
+722 HHAST
-727 APAASSAPPA
+727 VLAPLSAVTVA
-737 AAPGESGVDMAEV
+737 AATEPMTPEGDAAEI

-788 GISNN
+788 GMAMN